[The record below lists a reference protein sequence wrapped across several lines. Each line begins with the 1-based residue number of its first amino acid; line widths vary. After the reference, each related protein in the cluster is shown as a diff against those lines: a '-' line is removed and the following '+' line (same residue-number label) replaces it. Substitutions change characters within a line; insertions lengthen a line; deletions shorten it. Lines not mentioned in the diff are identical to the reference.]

1 MNLLGVIA
9 SQNRA
14 LVLKVVRQSTIKAEA
29 FGNLFI
35 IAALVLQSFGSRK
48 VHWGSTILSTVA
60 ASGVTQCAGSRW
72 GCISGRHMGIIALV
86 GEGGTGSDSVV
97 EFHA

>member
-1 MNLLGVIA
+1 MNLLGIVA
-9 SQNRA
+9 SQNRV

-29 FGNLFI
+29 FGDLFI
-35 IAALVLQSFGSRK
+35 MAALVLRSFGSRK
-48 VHWGSTILSTVA
+48 VHWDSTIISTVGT
-60 ASGVTQCAGSRW
+60 SGVTQCAGSRW
-72 GCISGRHMGIIALV
+72 GCISGRHMGIIVLV